1 MSALVPNPDLLIA
14 LTAGPARSDELQARL
29 GLSQP
34 AVSRRVTEYAADIL
48 VVDRARATRY
58 ARRRPLPGLSPD
70 LPVYRVNTDGD
81 AHEIGLLSPI
91 HGGMVFEDRE
101 QRRTDIY
108 PGLPWFLD
116 DMRPQGFMGR
126 NFVRRH
132 EALGLPAR
140 LADWNDDHALI
151 AIARRGD
158 DLAGNLIVGEDAF
171 TRWTQTQHGDVID
184 ADDRE
189 SRYPRMAEQALAGEL
204 PGSSAGGEQPKFT
217 AQVRELNGIRHVLV
231 KFCGA
236 LSTPVGRRWAD
247 LLVCEHLALQTVAE
261 AGLPAADSTLVEAG
275 GRLFLEVTRFDRVG
289 ARGRLGLISLG
300 AVDDPFIG
308 QRKDWSQTARALVG
322 LRRLSRQDADHIA
335 WLQAFGTCIGNTD
348 MHFGNLSL
356 FHDGGRSFR
365 LAPAYDMLP
374 MRYAP
379 AADGAVNTPEWR
391 TPAPPPFA
399 VSQWASARS
408 AATQYW
414 QRVAADSRVTA
425 EMRALA
431 RAAQLD

>member
-48 VVDRARATRY
+48 VVGRARATRY

-70 LPVYRVNTDGD
+70 LPVYRVNTDGN

-91 HGGMVFEDRE
+91 HGGMVFDDRE
-101 QRRTDIY
+101 QRRTEIY
-108 PGLPWFLD
+108 PGLPWFLN
-116 DMRPQGFMGR
+116 DMRPQGFIGR
-126 NFVRRH
+126 NFVLRH

-217 AQVRELNGIRHVLV
+217 AQVRDLNGIRHVLV

-247 LLVCEHLALQTVAE
+247 LLACEHLALQTVAE
-261 AGLPAADSTLVEAG
+261 AGLPAAESTLAEAG

-300 AVDDPFIG
+300 AVDDQFIG
-308 QRKDWSQTARALVG
+308 QRKDWSHTARGLVG
-322 LRRLSRQDADHIA
+322 LRRLSQQDADHIA

-356 FHDGGRSFR
+356 FHDGGRSFS

>member
-29 GLSQP
+29 ALSQP

-48 VVDRARATRY
+48 VVGRARATRY

-91 HGGMVFEDRE
+91 HGGMVFDDRE
-101 QRRTDIY
+101 QRRTEIY
-108 PGLPWFLD
+108 PGLPWFLN
-116 DMRPQGFMGR
+116 DMRPQGFIGR
-126 NFVRRH
+126 NFVLRH

-217 AQVRELNGIRHVLV
+217 AQVRDLNGIRHVLV

-247 LLVCEHLALQTVAE
+247 LLVCEHLALQTVAK
-261 AGLPAADSTLVEAG
+261 AGLPAAESTLAEAG

-300 AVDDPFIG
+300 AVDDQFIG
-308 QRKDWSQTARALVG
+308 QRKDWSHTARGLVG

-356 FHDGGRSFR
+356 FHDGGRSFS

>member
-29 GLSQP
+29 ALSQP

-48 VVDRARATRY
+48 VVGRARATRY

-91 HGGMVFEDRE
+91 HGGMVFDDRE
-101 QRRTDIY
+101 QRRTEIY
-108 PGLPWFLD
+108 PGLPWFLN
-116 DMRPQGFMGR
+116 DMRPQGFIGR
-126 NFVRRH
+126 NFVLRH

-217 AQVRELNGIRHVLV
+217 AQVRDLNGIRHVLV

-261 AGLPAADSTLVEAG
+261 AGLPAAESTLAEAG

-308 QRKDWSQTARALVG
+308 QRKDWSHTARGLVG

-356 FHDGGRSFR
+356 FHDGGRSFS

>member
-48 VVDRARATRY
+48 VVGRARATRY

-91 HGGMVFEDRE
+91 HGGMVFDDRE
-101 QRRTDIY
+101 QRRTEIY
-108 PGLPWFLD
+108 PGLPWFLN
-116 DMRPQGFMGR
+116 DMRPQGFIGR
-126 NFVRRH
+126 NFVLRH

-217 AQVRELNGIRHVLV
+217 AQVRDLNGIRHVLV

-261 AGLPAADSTLVEAG
+261 AGLPAAESTLAEAG

-300 AVDDPFIG
+300 AVDDQFIG
-308 QRKDWSQTARALVG
+308 QLKDWSHTARGLVG

-356 FHDGGRSFR
+356 FHDGGRSFS

-425 EMRALA
+425 ELRALA

>member
-1 MSALVPNPDLLIA
+1 MPHPDLLIA

-34 AVSRRVTEYAADIL
+34 AVSRLVAQNAADVL
-48 VVDRARATRY
+48 VVGRARATRY

-70 LPVYRVNTDGD
+70 LPVYRVNADGD

-101 QRRTDIY
+101 QRHTEVY
-108 PGLPWFLD
+108 PGLPWFLN
-116 DMRPQGFMGR
+116 DMRPQGFIGR

-132 EALGLPAR
+132 DALGLPAR

-184 ADDRE
+184 AADRE

-217 AQVRELNGIRHVLV
+217 AQVRDRNGGVRHVLV

-247 LLVCEHLALQTVAE
+247 LLICEHLALQTVAE
-261 AGLPAADSTLVEAG
+261 AGLPAAESTLIEAG
-275 GRLFLEVTRFDRVG
+275 GRLFLEVIRFDRVG

-300 AVDDPFIG
+300 SVDDHFIG
-308 QRKDWSQTARALVG
+308 QRKDWSHTARALVG
-322 LRRLSRQDADHIA
+322 LGRLSQQDADHIA
-335 WLQAFGTCIGNTD
+335 WLQAFGTCIANTD

-356 FHDGGRSFR
+356 FHDGGRSFG

-408 AATQYW
+408 AATQFW
-414 QRVAADSRVTA
+414 QRVGADGRVTS

-431 RAAQLD
+431 RATRFE

>member
-1 MSALVPNPDLLIA
+1 LTALVPNPDLLIA

-34 AVSRRVTEYAADIL
+34 AVSRLVTEYAADIL
-48 VVDRARATRY
+48 VVGRARATRY

-81 AHEIGLLSPI
+81 AHEMGLLSPI

-132 EALGLPAR
+132 EALGPPAR

-151 AIARRGD
+151 AIAGRGD

-184 ADDRE
+184 AADRE
-189 SRYPRMAEQALAGEL
+189 FRYPRLAEQALAGEL

-217 AQVRELNGIRHVLV
+217 AQVRDLNGIRHVLV

-247 LLVCEHLALQTVAE
+247 LIVCEHLALQTVSE
-261 AGLPAADSTLVEAG
+261 AGLPAAESTLVEAG

-300 AVDDPFIG
+300 AVDDPLIG

-322 LRRLSRQDADHIA
+322 LRRLSRQNADHIA
-335 WLQAFGTCIGNTD
+335 WLQAFGTCIANSD

-356 FHDGGRSFR
+356 LHDGGRSFG

-408 AATQYW
+408 AATQFW
-414 QRVAADSRVTA
+414 ERVAADGRVSPDI
-425 EMRALA
+425 RALA
-431 RAAQLD
+431 QAAN